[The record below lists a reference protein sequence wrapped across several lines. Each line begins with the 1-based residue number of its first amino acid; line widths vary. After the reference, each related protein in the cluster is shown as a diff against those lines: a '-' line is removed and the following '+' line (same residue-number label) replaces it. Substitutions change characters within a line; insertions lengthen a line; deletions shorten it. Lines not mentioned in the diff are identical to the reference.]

1 MSMGDIRGLA
11 VGVLGMRISD
21 FYDMPV
27 GVFWEALEAHY
38 KEVEAERRHVGELVR
53 GAALRLFNINLKKS
67 DQIRDPRKFW
77 PMPWDDVVEDGDE
90 AVRELESL
98 SDEERDA
105 RAAAFLKNIGWM
117 TNDGRE

>member
-77 PMPWDDVVEDGDE
+77 PMPWDEPLEKEDEIMKEINGMTDE
-90 AVRELESL
+90 QRTASAMDL
-98 SDEERDA
+98 
-105 RAAAFLKNIGWM
+105 LKRIGW
-117 TNDGRE
+117 

>member
-11 VGVLGMRISD
+11 VGVLGIRISD

-53 GAALRLFNINLKKS
+53 GAALRLFNINLKKN

-77 PMPWDDVVEDGDE
+77 PMPWDEPLDSEDKAMKEINEMTDE
-90 AVRELESL
+90 QRTASA
-98 SDEERDA
+98 RDL
-105 RAAAFLKNIGWM
+105 LKKIGW
-117 TNDGRE
+117 D

>member
-11 VGVLGMRISD
+11 LGVLGMRRSD

-27 GVFWEALEAHY
+27 GEFWEAVEAHY
-38 KEVEAERRHVGELVR
+38 REVEADRRHVGELVR

-77 PMPWDDVVEDGDE
+77 PMPWDDEVQQADE
-90 AVRELESL
+90 VIRELDAMT
-98 SDEERDA
+98 DEQRTASAKALLE
-105 RAAAFLKNIGWM
+105 KIGW
-117 TNDGRE
+117 

>member
-11 VGVLGMRISD
+11 IGVLGMRISD

-27 GVFWEALEAHY
+27 GVFWEGVEAHY

-77 PMPWDDVVEDGDE
+77 PMPWDEPLEKEDEIMKEINGMTDE
-90 AVRELESL
+90 QRTASA
-98 SDEERDA
+98 RDL
-105 RAAAFLKNIGWM
+105 LKRIGW
-117 TNDGRE
+117 

>member
-1 MSMGDIRGLA
+1 MSLGDIRGLA
-11 VGVLGMRISD
+11 LGVLGMRRSD

-27 GVFWEALEAHY
+27 GEFWEALEAHY

-77 PMPWDDVVEDGDE
+77 PMPWDDEVLE
-90 AVRELESL
+90 AEEVTRELEAMT
-98 SDEERDA
+98 DEQRTASAKALLE
-105 RAAAFLKNIGWM
+105 KIGW
-117 TNDGRE
+117 

>member
-27 GVFWEALEAHY
+27 GVFWEAVEMHGR
-38 KEVEAERRHVGELVR
+38 EVEAERQHVGELVR
-53 GAALRLFNINLKKS
+53 GAALRLFNINLKQG

-77 PMPWDDVVEDGDE
+77 PMPWDETPAQQE
-90 AVRELESL
+90 EMREFNAMT
-98 SDEERDA
+98 DEERTASA
-105 RAAAFLKNIGWM
+105 RELLKRIGWD
-117 TNDGRE
+117 NG

>member
-11 VGVLGMRISD
+11 IGVLGMRISD

-27 GVFWEALEAHY
+27 GVFWEGVEAHY

-53 GAALRLFNINLKKS
+53 GAALRLFNINLKRQ

-77 PMPWDDVVEDGDE
+77 PMPWDEPLVQEDETTKELNAMTDE
-90 AVRELESL
+90 QRTASAKDLL
-98 SDEERDA
+98 Q
-105 RAAAFLKNIGWM
+105 KIGW
-117 TNDGRE
+117 D

>member
-11 VGVLGMRISD
+11 IGVLGMRISD

-27 GVFWEALEAHY
+27 GVFWEAMEMHG

-53 GAALRLFNINLKKS
+53 GATLRLFNINLKKS

-77 PMPWDDVVEDGDE
+77 PMPWDDETQEPEDE
-90 AVRELESL
+90 AIKEINAM
-98 SDEERDA
+98 SDEQRTA
-105 RAAAFLKNIGWM
+105 SVKNLLQSIGWDKD
-117 TNDGRE
+117 NG

>member
-1 MSMGDIRGLA
+1 MSIGDIRGLA
-11 VGVLGMRISD
+11 IGVLGMRISD

-27 GVFWEALEAHY
+27 GVFWEAVEAHY

-77 PMPWDDVVEDGDE
+77 PMPWDETVEADE
-90 AVRELESL
+90 ANEEFTSMTDEQRTASAREL
-98 SDEERDA
+98 
-105 RAAAFLKNIGWM
+105 LKRIGWD
-117 TNDGRE
+117 NNG